1 VERVSEGR
9 RDGGRVIEGREEIR
23 GEEER
28 KEVVGQVREK
38 DGRTGRYR
46 ETGSS

>member
-9 RDGGRVIEGREEIR
+9 RDGGRVIEVREMEIR

-28 KEVVGQVREK
+28 REVVGHVRE
-38 DGRTGRYR
+38 
-46 ETGSS
+46 